1 MQHRQAASMRQNLAN
16 NVAAATGGGANQPT
30 HVLAAQQIAH
40 LQQQQQQRQA
50 LVHRQAVA
58 AAAAAGLTPE
68 QIAQLTSQQLAQF
81 AQQQAGQQMLN
92 AQLQQQQQQQAQQAQ
107 LQQQQQLQA
116 QLLQNPQLLLQ
127 QQQILA
133 ARQGVRPQLNQA
145 QLQNAQL
152 QNMQQPQAAQV
163 VQAAQAAQ
171 LLQAQQ
177 QVQNAGMQLTPQQVQ
192 QLARAAALANA
203 AQQNNQNNFGSPR
216 PPNAGTPQMQQQQ
229 LPQQM
234 QQPQQQQ
241 PQLQQQQPQ
250 QQQQQQQQQVQQ
262 PQQPVQPQP
271 PQPQPQQQQPQA
283 PQQQQQQPQ
292 QPPNPHAHILEIR
305 ARLAQLP
312 EAERNKAFEKN
323 PKLRALFYG
332 NINLQ
337 SQQLVQQAQAQAAV
351 QQQAQQGQ
359 VSTPQASTPQAPSQ
373 APTPQQVPAQ
383 PPQQPPMQLPNN
395 GQGVQSP
402 AMMQARP
409 IGFPVLNQSNLYI
422 PPNKQ
427 RNMQA
432 QSQSPGP
439 QSPAVRPNLNAAMAA
454 AQQQQQ
460 QQQQNQQRAF
470 PQGLP
475 INQNAAAGSPIRP
488 PGMVQVPPGQHLT
501 PGMILSDLDKKNV
514 VPTAQAAPMRP
525 TNEVPGALLDRSQSV
540 MSKTT
545 WQPTPETDKA
555 LQEQLLLAHQVPARS
570 AGRATLLEGLATN
583 PVLTN
588 VLGEQLPSDL
598 RALADGEIESKAE
611 LDKGKKHELEG
622 ATGLP
627 GQKKMK
633 MQEFAE
639 TIDASLNVDWP
650 VEDVLLNLTDEYVDL
665 VSQTSSQLAKH
676 RKSATID
683 RKDVQFAY
691 ESLFGRALPGFSSD
705 AIRLDQARSSK
716 RAPMSQQR
724 AAKLKLVNDAKAAW
738 RKEKEEAA
746 KAAEQAK
753 YAEQAANALGVT
765 VVPNG
770 TANGSL
776 DASTAATP
784 GTTGLMLTTGA
795 PSGVTT
801 APESANVTP
810 APTGQHPP
818 AVLVTPAASTIVA

>member
-1 MQHRQAASMRQNLAN
+1 
-16 NVAAATGGGANQPT
+16 
-30 HVLAAQQIAH
+30 
-40 LQQQQQQRQA
+40 
-50 LVHRQAVA
+50 
-58 AAAAAGLTPE
+58 
-68 QIAQLTSQQLAQF
+68 
-81 AQQQAGQQMLN
+81 
-92 AQLQQQQQQQAQQAQ
+92 
-107 LQQQQQLQA
+107 
-116 QLLQNPQLLLQ
+116 
-127 QQQILA
+127 
-133 ARQGVRPQLNQA
+133 
-145 QLQNAQL
+145 
-152 QNMQQPQAAQV
+152 
-163 VQAAQAAQ
+163 
-171 LLQAQQ
+171 
-177 QVQNAGMQLTPQQVQ
+177 
-192 QLARAAALANA
+192 
-203 AQQNNQNNFGSPR
+203 
-216 PPNAGTPQMQQQQ
+216 
-229 LPQQM
+229 
-234 QQPQQQQ
+234 
-241 PQLQQQQPQ
+241 
-250 QQQQQQQQQVQQ
+250 
-262 PQQPVQPQP
+262 
-271 PQPQPQQQQPQA
+271 
-283 PQQQQQQPQ
+283 
-292 QPPNPHAHILEIR
+292 
-305 ARLAQLP
+305 
-312 EAERNKAFEKN
+312 
-323 PKLRALFYG
+323 
-332 NINLQ
+332 
-337 SQQLVQQAQAQAAV
+337 
-351 QQQAQQGQ
+351 
-359 VSTPQASTPQAPSQ
+359 
-373 APTPQQVPAQ
+373 
-383 PPQQPPMQLPNN
+383 MQLPNN

-460 QQQQNQQRAF
+460 QQQNQQRAF
-470 PQGLP
+470 PQGIP

-525 TNEVPGALLDRSQSV
+525 TNDVPGALLDRSQSV

-545 WQPTPETDKA
+545 WQPTPESDKA
-555 LQEQLLLAHQVPARS
+555 LRDQLLLAHQVPARS

-738 RKEKEEAA
+738 RKEKEEAT

-753 YAEQAANALGVT
+753 YAEQAASALGVT
-765 VVPNG
+765 VNGVPNG

-776 DASTAATP
+776 DASTVATP

-795 PSGVTT
+795 PSGVST

-810 APTGQHPP
+810 APTGAVGQQPP